1 MRKTKIHDSI
11 PKWRVKLLER
21 DPDRGESPLPED
33 LLDLAKHADSEMAVE
48 LLRFNRI
55 NPQKVRDILVEYYD
69 YKIAVFDSLLVQ
81 GLRFVDGNSPAAKQY
96 NHALAALETLKGQGL
111 TGADLELVEK
121 DISRLKA
128 HSEKMAAMK
137 ESEIRERT
145 AKEMIGRQAYRL
157 LEYFETRACGS
168 KRIYHSL
175 IADILSGVYESSF
188 SAQDVK
194 WMTDDI
200 FQRDR
205 L

>member
-1 MRKTKIHDSI
+1 MRKTKIHASI
-11 PKWRVKLLER
+11 PKWRVKLFER
-21 DPDRGESPLPED
+21 DPDRGESPLPDD
-33 LLDLAKHADSEMAVE
+33 LLNLAKHPDSKEAVK

-55 NPQKVRDILVEYYD
+55 DPKKVRDILVEYYD
-69 YKIAVFDSLLVQ
+69 YKIALMDCLLVQ

-96 NHALAALETLKGQGL
+96 NQALAALETLKGQGL
-111 TGADLELVEK
+111 VGADLELVEK

-145 AKEMIGRQAYRL
+145 AKEMLGRQAYRL
-157 LEYFETRACGS
+157 LEYFEALSYGS
-168 KRIYHSL
+168 KKIYHSL

-188 SAQDVK
+188 TAQDIK

-200 FQRDR
+200 FQREKE
-205 L
+205 